1 MHRVEVT
8 TKPNGSSRTWLEV
21 GNFEVDEFGRQNWIK
36 KNIPHQDRNLKLDRR
51 HSDRGETIDWIL
63 MIPDDYDLTLVR
75 VKYDRLNPREL
86 ELLWT
91 PNEQNLNYQ
100 EKINRAYELAREND
114 ELISLLTDL
123 LPPPQP

>member
-8 TKPNGSSRTWLEV
+8 TKPNGSGRTWLEV

>member
-1 MHRVEVT
+1 VT
-8 TKPNGSSRTWLEV
+8 TKPNGSGRTWLEV

>member
-8 TKPNGSSRTWLEV
+8 TKPNGSGRTWLEV

-91 PNEQNLNYQ
+91 PNEQNLNHQ

>member
-8 TKPNGSSRTWLEV
+8 TKPNGSGRTWLEV

-36 KNIPHQDRNLKLDRR
+36 KNIPHQDRNLKVDRR

-100 EKINRAYELAREND
+100 EKINRVYELAREND

-123 LPPPQP
+123 LPPPQL

>member
-1 MHRVEVT
+1 MT
-8 TKPNGSSRTWLEV
+8 TKPNGSGRTWLEV

-36 KNIPHQDRNLKLDRR
+36 KNIPHQDRNLKVDRR

>member
-8 TKPNGSSRTWLEV
+8 TKPNGSGRTWLEV
-21 GNFEVDEFGRQNWIK
+21 GNFEVYEIGRQNWIK

>member
-1 MHRVEVT
+1 
-8 TKPNGSSRTWLEV
+8 
-21 GNFEVDEFGRQNWIK
+21 
-36 KNIPHQDRNLKLDRR
+36 
-51 HSDRGETIDWIL
+51 